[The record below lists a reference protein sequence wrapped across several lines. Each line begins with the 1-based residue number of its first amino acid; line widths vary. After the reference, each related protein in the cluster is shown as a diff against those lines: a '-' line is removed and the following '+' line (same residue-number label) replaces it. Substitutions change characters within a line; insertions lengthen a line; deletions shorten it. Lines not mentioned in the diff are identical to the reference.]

1 MNAII
6 FRYGIIG
13 AIVII
18 VLGVINCFIIQP
30 DAGYAGSEVV
40 GYLSIGVSMIFVFL
54 GIRYYRNRVN
64 KGTLSFGRGMKIGIL
79 IVLIPSVAFGLFS
92 ILYTRVINPTWQ
104 EEYYNHALESM
115 KQNTA
120 PEKLQAAIDKL
131 ESQKEL
137 FSSPVMEFLLMF
149 GTVFVIGV
157 IVTIISSLTLKRN
170 KPMSA

>member
-1 MNAII
+1 
-6 FRYGIIG
+6 
-13 AIVII
+13 
-18 VLGVINCFIIQP
+18 
-30 DAGYAGSEVV
+30 
-40 GYLSIGVSMIFVFL
+40 MIFVFL

-64 KGTLSFGRGMKIGIL
+64 NGMLSFGRGMKVGSL

-92 ILYTRVINPTWQ
+92 ILYTRVLDPTWQ
-104 EEYYNHALESM
+104 EEYYDQALESL
-115 KQNTA
+115 KQKTA

-131 ESQKEL
+131 ESQKEM

-170 KPMSA
+170 KPLTT